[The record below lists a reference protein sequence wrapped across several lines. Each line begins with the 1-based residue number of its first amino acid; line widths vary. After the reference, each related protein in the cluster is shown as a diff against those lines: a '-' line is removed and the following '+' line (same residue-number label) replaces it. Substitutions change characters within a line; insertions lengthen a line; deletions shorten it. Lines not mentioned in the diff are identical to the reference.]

1 MKSMLTE
8 KKSWKTQKG
17 ITLIALVVTIIVLLI
32 LAGISI
38 MMLTGQNGIL
48 VRAKEASDK
57 TNIANEKEAIEFWAI
72 DVKTNSLIDGTDNN
86 SIGEKL
92 SNKNLGTDWKTI
104 VVDGKS
110 YGTNWY
116 FLEKG
121 TKMEN
126 GTELERSWLVNYE
139 TGEIIE
145 LEENKYSKL
154 TGTDTAVESAK
165 ENIIFN
171 LDGTIIDKATNMND
185 LQWSDGSE
193 PVGFEDENENSGL
206 AKNSFKFDG
215 IDDYIKIRYDDSQAI
230 KSDGTPYTN
239 ENGEA
244 LTKKQVL
251 EQNGFT
257 FEFYG
262 KWQQGTIK
270 YQKEDVQKI
279 EDDSSRGLFCFRKG
293 NVEDL
298 SSMWIKI

>member
-1 MKSMLTE
+1 
-8 KKSWKTQKG
+8 
-17 ITLIALVVTIIVLLI
+17 
-32 LAGISI
+32 

-239 ENGEA
+239 ENGET

-298 SSMWIKI
+298 SSMRIKI

>member
-298 SSMWIKI
+298 SSMRIKI